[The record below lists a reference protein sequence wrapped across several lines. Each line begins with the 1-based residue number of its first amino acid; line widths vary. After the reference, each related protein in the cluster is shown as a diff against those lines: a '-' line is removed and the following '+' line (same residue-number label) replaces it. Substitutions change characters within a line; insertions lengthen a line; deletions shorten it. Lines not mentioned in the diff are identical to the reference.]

1 MPGIESTC
9 QFIRQLRQSQTGSAW
24 RQLVVISGEQG
35 WAEQLLSHSELSGEQ
50 LWIGDSTVG
59 LMPPESTKAI
69 SGKQAHQVLGQERDL
84 VVFDCWSGF
93 NPNAFGQV
101 SGIVIAGGI
110 LILVTPPLEQWPDF
124 IDPEYLSIATLPY
137 HSSDVGRRFIRHLRT
152 CILDDQYLTLIEQ
165 GKPLPMLPVLANC
178 SEIDDP
184 VEPFRSMDQQALVKC
199 VLAEFE
205 KDRSRAIVMTADRG
219 RGKTASLGIIA
230 SELLLQGHR
239 NIVVTAPSRAAV
251 QPLFQLAQRLLEEQE
266 YSCEIRAGVI
276 ECAVGRI
283 RFILSDQLLQE
294 QPQADLLLVDEAAAI
309 PAPVLKQML
318 RHYPGALFSST
329 IHGYE
334 GTGQGFAVRFRKGL
348 DQLSPDWISL
358 KLSQP
363 IRWAEGDPL
372 EQFTYKALLLDAEFS
387 CTDKMD
393 SSAIHYRRIDRDQ
406 LLADSILLGE
416 LFGLLILAHYRTTPG
431 DLRILLDSPNLQVW
445 GGFLTTQTGSEVL
458 VTTAL
463 LAEEGN
469 IEPSL
474 AVAIEA
480 GKRRP
485 KGHLIPQTL
494 LAHSGLSSAGQSCG
508 LRVMRIAVAPGLQR
522 QGIGLAMLCS
532 IEQQMRKDGYD
543 WIGTSYGLTVELLR
557 FWQQAGL
564 SIARIGHT
572 RDKVSGTHAA
582 VMLKGFSDAGLQ
594 LQDRASEH
602 WRGHRERQL
611 SSGLSDLETAL
622 IEQLSSD

>member
-1 MPGIESTC
+1 VPGIESTC

-124 IDPEYLSIATLPY
+124 IDPEYVSIATLPY
-137 HSSDVGRRFIRHLRT
+137 HPADVGRRFIRHLRT
-152 CILDDQYLTLIEQ
+152 CILDDQYVTLIEQ
-165 GKPLPMLPVLANC
+165 GKPLPMLPALANC

-184 VEPFRSMDQQALVKC
+184 IEPFRSMDQQALVKH

-276 ECAVGRI
+276 ECAIGNI
-283 RFILSDQLLQE
+283 RFIQPDQLLQE

-318 RHYPGALFSST
+318 RYYPGALFSST

-363 IRWAEGDPL
+363 IRWADEDPL

-406 LLADSILLGE
+406 LLADSILLRE

-469 IEPSL
+469 IEPTL

-508 LRVMRIAVAPGLQR
+508 LRVMRIAVSPESQR